1 MMVGK
6 QTGEAESGRS
16 NPHPTPN
23 PVPDGREP
31 ALESHMGTQGAT
43 ESW

>member
-6 QTGEAESGRS
+6 QTGEAPDARS
-16 NPHPTPN
+16 IPHPHPM
-23 PVPDGREP
+23 PDGLEP
-31 ALESHMGTQGAT
+31 ALESHMGTEGAT